1 MIGYDGASY
10 RSQLALHTKK
20 VVPVVTFV
28 LYFGAEEK
36 MFKSDFGIVAD
47 FFVQKRK
54 NKNYIPDDKRII
66 EHVDEVLKLLSVMT
80 GDRKYET
87 VLCDNEK
94 GRVNR
99 MCDVADRLVNSG
111 IVKGREEGILKGES
125 KMASL
130 INKLMSEGRSDD
142 VMLATEDE
150 EARKRFY
157 KEFGI
162 ID

>member
-1 MIGYDGASY
+1 
-10 RSQLALHTKK
+10 
-20 VVPVVTFV
+20 
-28 LYFGAEEK
+28 
-36 MFKSDFGIVAD
+36 
-47 FFVQKRK
+47 
-54 NKNYIPDDKRII
+54 
-66 EHVDEVLKLLSVMT
+66 MT

-87 VLCDNEK
+87 VLCDSEK